1 MERFNV
7 SYNKNNNKTQPE
19 IAALII
25 SDNYCAKLKFSEE
38 KIIIDIH

>member
-1 MERFNV
+1 MERFSV

-25 SDNYCAKLKFSEE
+25 SDDYCAMLKFSEE
-38 KIIIDIH
+38 KIITHIH